1 MTNSNFDQLKKI
13 KALYEN
19 GGLTEAEYN
28 EMKNNLINDSVQNEK
43 ETPTPI
49 PDPPKSFFAANKGI
63 LLLIALLFGGGIAAF
78 FMLQK
83 RT

>member
-28 EMKNNLINDSVQNEK
+28 DGIILNAINIDIHMGQGFISELESLDKNKKNGWYLMPCFI
-43 ETPTPI
+43 
-49 PDPPKSFFAANKGI
+49 
-63 LLLIALLFGGGIAAF
+63 
-78 FMLQK
+78 
-83 RT
+83 